1 MSSPTVASAMSILA
15 LSALAL
21 TLDACASNDCSSD
34 GDCPAGRVCRVG
46 LCSLAVSGG
55 DSSVLEDVDLGCD
68 PPLPGELV
76 LNEVLADPPPG
87 VDVDGDGN
95 ASSTA
100 DEFVE
105 VVNVA
110 GRAVALTNVEIR
122 VGDRTV
128 GLGARC
134 LAPFEAR
141 VFTGSQGLPGLANN
155 GATVQLIIAG
165 QVAQT
170 MTYGS
175 EGGRDS
181 ALVLSPE
188 LEPDGVWVLHSA
200 VYTTALSPGTC
211 GGGEPFPDCGAPSP
225 PPDTTS
231 GADVLADL
239 PPAACTEAPR
249 AGDLVINELLAD
261 PGTDGTAT
269 ANDANQDGVVSSD
282 ADEFVELVNVSART
296 LLLDG
301 LALED
306 AGGKKTAFP
315 GSLCLSPGQALV
327 VFGRYAGGGDFGGSL
342 VVGGTGSLSLNNGGD
357 TVRLLDAGGGVL
369 AEAAWGAEGN
379 QDEALTRE
387 VDMDPLSALV
397 RHTTAPGAEGR
408 RMSPG
413 RCKTFGAFPDCGVSA
428 PDPGAE
434 VAGDIGAVDAGA
446 DGGGDVGPSCPPPAP
461 GDLLVHELVRAPAG
475 RDFNGDGTADNLQ
488 DELVEIVNG
497 TAGPLSL
504 AGLELH
510 DALYARHRFD
520 SACLPAGE
528 AIVVFGGG
536 TPGAAPAGATWVK
549 ASGGS
554 LGLNDTGA
562 ETVKLQLSDGTV
574 IDSVETSQTG
584 SFAGKA
590 WARQPDC
597 SRLPVAE
604 HPVLG
609 EWQASPGLLTDGR
622 AFSTATCTFPP
633 L

>member
-1 MSSPTVASAMSILA
+1 MRFPTFSRA
-15 LSALAL
+15 LVTFPALVGL
-21 TLDACASNDCSSD
+21 LLLDACASNDCSSD

-46 LCSLAVSGG
+46 LCSLAVAGEDG
-55 DSSVLEDVDLGCD
+55 AVLEDVELGCD
-68 PPLPGELV
+68 PPVPGELV
-76 LNEVLADPPPG
+76 LNEVLADPPAG
-87 VDVDGDGN
+87 LDVDGDGD
-95 ASSTA
+95 ASATG
-100 DEFVE
+100 DEFIE

-110 GRAVALTNVEIR
+110 GRPVALTNVEIR

-134 LAPFEAR
+134 LEPHEAR
-141 VFTGSQGLPGLANN
+141 VFFGSQGLPGLANS

-175 EGGRDS
+175 EGGRDGS
-181 ALVLSPE
+181 LVLSPE
-188 LEPDGVWVLHSA
+188 LEPDGAWVLHASL
-200 VYTTALSPGTC
+200 YPTALSPGTC
-211 GGGEPFPDCGAPSP
+211 GSGASFPDCGTVTPPADTSGDTGAGADALTDLSP
-225 PPDTTS
+225 P
-231 GADVLADL
+231 ACQDL
-239 PPAACTEAPR
+239 PT

-261 PGTDGTAT
+261 PGTAGAAT

-282 ADEFVELVNVSART
+282 ADEFVELVNVSSRT

-306 AGGKKTAFP
+306 AGGKRTGLP
-315 GSLCLSPGQALV
+315 NGLCLAPGQALV
-327 VFGRYAGGGDFGGSL
+327 VFGRYEGGGDFGGSL

-357 TVRLLDAGGGVL
+357 TVRVLGVGGVTL
-369 AEAAWGAEGN
+369 AEATWGSEGN
-379 QDEALTRE
+379 QDDALTRE

-397 RHTTAPGAEGR
+397 RHSTAPGTDGR
-408 RMSPG
+408 RLSPG

-428 PDPGAE
+428 PDPGPE
-434 VAGDIGAVDAGA
+434 VVGDT
-446 DGGGDVGPSCPPPAP
+446 GGGDVGGDVGPGCPPPTV

-475 RDFNGDGTADNLQ
+475 RDFNGDGTADNLH
-488 DELVEIVNG
+488 DEFVEIVNG
-497 TAGPLSL
+497 SAGPLSL

-520 SACLPAGE
+520 ATCLGAGE

-536 TPGAAPAGATWVK
+536 APAAGPTGSTWVK

-562 ETVKLQLSDGTV
+562 ETVKLQTSDGTV
-574 IDSVETSQTG
+574 IDSVDTSQTG

-590 WARQPDC
+590 WARVPDC

-609 EWQASPGLLTDGR
+609 EWQASPGRLSDGR
-622 AFSTATCTFPP
+622 AFSTETCAFPP
-633 L
+633 R